1 MPTYTRSKGG
11 TISGMTVQKFTMSS
25 FTVPAGEKFKRFK
38 ITTSSG
44 SYSGLSLSNDSAA
57 IGWNT
62 WRSAQ
67 KYIDALH
74 WSDGKADVWVH
85 ASSTKSTT
93 IVVTWETEVVTD
105 YKVTCAVTGSGTL
118 SANITSCAM
127 GTVITLYP
135 SPATGYYLASYSS
148 SPSVTISNNKF
159 TMPGSSV
166 TITAN
171 FAKINYAINKVVSP
185 EGAGTIT
192 APATGQMGQTISISQ
207 TPNTGYRF
215 AGWTTSPAVTIESDQ
230 FTMPNGAVT
239 LTANY
244 QQYSTATVDRTD
256 LTGGGTVLL
265 NISAASSDF
274 SHKYQLSFGTGMETP
289 VTDITDG
296 VTTLAIQVPRNWGA
310 GIPDAESKSG
320 GTLTVYTYAEGEL
333 LGSYVI
339 EDLVYNVSPEA
350 LPEIGT
356 IVTSVARTI
365 GGITYPDIG
374 DYYVQSHCGVR
385 IQTDADGADGSTVEE
400 MTVSISGYTG
410 NDYSDTVQD
419 DEIDFTSGLLTLA
432 GTATITITAED
443 SRGRTTSKT
452 ATITVN
458 AYSKPGGTLSV
469 WRVDAL
475 GDPDD
480 IGENAKYTITS
491 QFTQIGSNA
500 LTRTLTSQ
508 GATGTP
514 TLDTGDLLP
523 GNRQTFSG
531 QQEYTITLTL
541 TDTLGETTT
550 ITAKLASAKFIFY
563 VDAGGDRIGFMKA
576 ANKQIP
582 TGKTST
588 IEISGDTEIYIGN
601 QTLAEYIQSIING
614 N

>member
-1 MPTYTRSKGG
+1 MPTYSRSKGG
-11 TISGMTVQKFTMSS
+11 TISGGVTKKFEIPA
-25 FTVPAGEKFKRFK
+25 FEVPAGEAFSKF
-38 ITTSSG
+38 IIVEANNN
-44 SYSGLSLSNDSAA
+44 YSGLGLREDSAK
-57 IGWNT
+57 IGFKT
-62 WRSAQ
+62 ERSAQ
-67 KYIDALH
+67 KYLDYLH
-74 WSDGKADVWVH
+74 WSGGKSYVWVH
-85 ASSTKSTT
+85 ADNTRSTT
-93 IVVTWETEVVTD
+93 ITVKFTTKVVTD
-105 YKVTCAVTGSGTL
+105 YHVTCAVTGSGTM

-148 SPSVTISNNKF
+148 SPSVTISGNQF
-159 TMPGSSV
+159 SMPGSNV

-171 FAKINYAINKVVSP
+171 FAKIDYAINKVVSP
-185 EGAGTIT
+185 AGAGTIT
-192 APATGQMGQTISISQ
+192 APATGQMGDTISISQ

-215 AGWTTSPAVTIESDQ
+215 SHWSTSPAVTISSGS

-244 QQYSTATVDRTD
+244 LQYSTATVDKTD
-256 LTGGGTVLL
+256 LTGGEYVTL
-265 NISAASSDF
+265 NITPASADF
-274 SHKYQLSFGTGMETP
+274 THKYKLSFGTGMETQ
-289 VTDITDG
+289 VTDITAG
-296 VTTLAIQVPRNWGA
+296 VTSLAIAVPRSWA
-310 GIPDAESKSG
+310 EEIPSAESKSG
-320 GTLTVYTYAEGEL
+320 GTLTVYTYADDEL

-356 IVTSVARTI
+356 ITTSVEWPGQDPNI
-365 GGITYPDIG
+365 GA
-374 DYYVQSHCGVR
+374 YYVQNHNGVR
-385 IQTDADGADGSTVEE
+385 IQTSASGADGSSVI
-400 MTVSISGYTG
+400 MMIASIDGYSGSDYRRMVTG
-410 NDYSDTVQD
+410 SAIN
-419 DEIDFTSGLLTLA
+419 FASGLLTNA
-432 GTATITITAED
+432 GTATIRINATD
-443 SRGRTTSKT
+443 SRGRTASKT

-458 AYSKPGGTLSV
+458 AYSKPGGTLTV
-469 WRVDAL
+469 WRVDAN

-500 LTRTLTSQ
+500 LTRVLTSQ

-514 TLDTGDLLP
+514 ALDTGDLLP

-541 TDTLGETTT
+541 TDSLDESVT

-576 ANKQIP
+576 ANQQIP
-582 TGKTST
+582 SGKDST
-588 IEISGDTEIYIGN
+588 IEISANTQIFIGN
-601 QTLAEYIQSIING
+601 VTLEQYIQNIING